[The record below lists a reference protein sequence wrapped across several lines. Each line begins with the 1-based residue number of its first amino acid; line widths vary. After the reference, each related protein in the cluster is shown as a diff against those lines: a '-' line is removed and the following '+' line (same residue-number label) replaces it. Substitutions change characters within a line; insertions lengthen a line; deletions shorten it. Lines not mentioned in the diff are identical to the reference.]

1 MKINRTV
8 NRIKVFVPG
17 LPSACINIW
26 ICITIFMLRCHCWR
40 WRHRFVCSKW
50 LSQSVFAVFRFHG
63 KVELTLRFDF
73 TPHVHT
79 HTHANS
85 HLWEATL
92 RYRLSIVNQLK
103 DVANRF
109 LRNSYKKKRVFF
121 RRFSVF
127 DFVWRRQI
135 NRISA
140 KTIRLTNEKW
150 IRIVFEENVSE
161 VKRVFSAE
169 ANLPRCFNPVRLFNA
184 FKYNTL
190 TQTGTHRTALIPK
203 MH

>member
-79 HTHANS
+79 HTC
-85 HLWEATL
+85 E
-92 RYRLSIVNQLK
+92 LSSMRSNTSISFVDSK
-103 DVANRF
+103 SA
-109 LRNSYKKKRVFF
+109 KRCGK
-121 RRFSVF
+121 SVF
-127 DFVWRRQI
+127 EKFVQKKTSFFSEIFRLRFCMTSSNKSNKRQNHSSNEWEMDPNCVRR
-135 NRISA
+135 
-140 KTIRLTNEKW
+140 K
-150 IRIVFEENVSE
+150 
-161 VKRVFSAE
+161 
-169 ANLPRCFNPVRLFNA
+169 CVRSKKGF
-184 FKYNTL
+184 
-190 TQTGTHRTALIPK
+190 
-203 MH
+203 